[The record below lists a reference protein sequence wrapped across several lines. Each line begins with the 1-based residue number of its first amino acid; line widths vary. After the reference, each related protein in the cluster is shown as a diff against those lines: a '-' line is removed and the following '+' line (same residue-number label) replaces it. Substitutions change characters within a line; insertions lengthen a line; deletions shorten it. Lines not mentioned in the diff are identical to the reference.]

1 MGDYYVTQLEIP
13 IGQYYHH
20 QFETFYNDYC
30 YTYTLVGYSNNY
42 VSPLP
47 VLPVGLKFNKQT
59 CTLSG
64 TVSNLTPLNSGMF
77 CLYVYYDDTII
88 YCYYY
93 NISYYTPTP

>member
-13 IGQYYHH
+13 IEQYYHH
-20 QFETFYNDYC
+20 QFETLYEGFGYTFGLQGCSND
-30 YTYTLVGYSNNY
+30 

-64 TVSNLTPLNSGMF
+64 TVSNPTSSNSGMF